1 MSGSITIALDA
12 MGGDRAPEIVLRGA
26 DIALERYPGAKFLLF
41 GAESQVAPLL
51 AQLPRVAKVASLHH
65 TDERVAADDKPSQA
79 LRAGRGTSMR
89 LAIDAVAE
97 GRADGV
103 VSAGNTGALMAIAK
117 FVLKTVPGIDRPA
130 IATFYPTLRG
140 ESVML
145 DLGANIECDAENLVQ
160 FALMGDAFARS
171 VLGIIEP
178 TVGLLNVGS
187 EDLKGNDAVR
197 GAAARLRG
205 GLTPIHFHG
214 FVEGDDIGA
223 GTVDVIVTDGFTG
236 NVALK
241 TAEGTAKLFAEALRT
256 SFQHSMMAK
265 IGYVFA
271 RGALKKFRERFD
283 PRRYNG
289 AMFLGLRGIAVKS
302 HGSTDAVGFANAIGV
317 AIDMKVHGFVEKI
330 CTDLARIDSA
340 APAPQPAAL

>member
-1 MSGSITIALDA
+1 VSITIALDA
-12 MGGDRAPEIVLRGA
+12 MGGDRAPRMVIRGA
-26 DIALERYPGAKFLLF
+26 DLALERHPDTRFLIF
-41 GAESQVAPLL
+41 GAESQIAPLL
-51 AQLPRVAKVASLHH
+51 AQMPRVAKVATLHH
-65 TDERVAADDKPSQA
+65 TSEAVADDDKPSQA

-89 LAIDAVAE
+89 LAIEAVAD

-117 FVLKTVPGIDRPA
+117 FVLKTLPGIDRPA
-130 IATFYPTLRG
+130 IATFFPTLRG
-140 ESVML
+140 ETVML

-171 VLGIIEP
+171 VLGLTQP

-197 GAAARLRG
+197 TASVQLRS
-205 GLTPIHFHG
+205 GLIPVRFYG

-256 SFQHSMMAK
+256 SFRYSPMARV
-265 IGYVFA
+265 GYLFA
-271 RGALKKFRERFD
+271 RNAMRKFAARFD

-289 AMFLGLRGIAVKS
+289 AMFLGLGGIAVKS
-302 HGSTDAVGFANAIGV
+302 HGSTDAFGFANAIGV
-317 AIDMKVHGFVEKI
+317 AIDMKVNGFLEKI
-330 CTDLARIDSA
+330 RSDLARVNSA
-340 APAPQPAAL
+340 APAPQPA

>member
-1 MSGSITIALDA
+1 
-12 MGGDRAPEIVLRGA
+12 MGGDCAPDIVLRGA
-26 DIALERYPGAKFLLF
+26 DIALERYPGTKFLLF
-41 GAESQVAPLL
+41 GAESQIAPLL

-65 TDERVAADDKPSQA
+65 TDEVVAADDKPSQA

-117 FVLKTVPGIDRPA
+117 FVLKTLPGIDRPA
-130 IATFYPTLRG
+130 IATFFPTRRG

-160 FALMGDAFARS
+160 FAILGDAFARS
-171 VLGIIEP
+171 VLGIVEP

-197 GAAARLRG
+197 SAAARLRG
-205 GLTPIHFHG
+205 GLTPIRFHG
-214 FVEGDDIGA
+214 FIEGDDIGA

-241 TAEGTAKLFAEALRT
+241 TAEGTVRLFTEALRST
-256 SFQHSMMAK
+256 FDHSLVAR
-265 IGYVFA
+265 IGYIFA
-271 RGALKKFRERFD
+271 RGALKKFATRFD
-283 PRRYNG
+283 PR
-289 AMFLGLRGIAVKS
+289 
-302 HGSTDAVGFANAIGV
+302 
-317 AIDMKVHGFVEKI
+317 
-330 CTDLARIDSA
+330 
-340 APAPQPAAL
+340 